1 MLSSDSIIKILKC
14 KKWLATNV
22 LTIIKNEKELTF
34 SNATAATATAAAGG
48 GGVQR
53 PSNGKQMSSGT
64 EIVIGREKKI
74 ERDW

>member
-34 SNATAATATAAAGG
+34 SNATAAAAVGG
-48 GGVQR
+48 GAQR

-64 EIVIGREKKI
+64 EIVIGREK
-74 ERDW
+74 R